1 MFQGSATEAPNFRVV
16 GSIPTASAKKKE
28 GEFMKGKPFYVEA
41 VDLPDAWFQCIYNL
55 FEHGNKYTVQQGSWV
70 GETRLEYPFI
80 TILIKKPYSEPYD
93 SMLPVIP
100 EGLNIPNP
108 VEPGYIEQYMP
119 YLMTSEIDKNEQYTY
134 GSRLNDYIEGYK
146 HKGGKNDILQVYSK
160 GQVEHFVR
168 VLKETPNTNQAVLQ
182 IARPEDCI
190 LDDPPCLRQIHAKI
204 INDRL
209 VFYPYFRSNDLW
221 AGFPANLAG
230 LAVLQKYMADE
241 IGVDIGDMIYSSSG
255 LHIYGYTEEI
265 AKIRAGMW
273 SITHH

>member
-1 MFQGSATEAPNFRVV
+1 
-16 GSIPTASAKKKE
+16 
-28 GEFMKGKPFYVEA
+28 MKIKPLYIEA
-41 VDLPDAWFQCIYNL
+41 VDLPDAWFQCVYNL

-119 YLMTSEIDKNEQYTY
+119 YLMTAEKDYNEQYSY
-134 GSRLNDYIEGYK
+134 GERLNAGAILYDRKVFAPCDLY
-146 HKGGKNDILQVYSK
+146 GGEVNQIDHWIK
-160 GQVEHFVR
+160 

-182 IARPEDCI
+182 VAQPGDCK
-190 LDDPPCLRQIHAKI
+190 LEDPPCLRQIHAKI

-241 IGVDIGDMIYSSSG
+241 IGVDIGEMIYSSSG

-265 AKIRAGMW
+265 AKIRAGMC
-273 SITHH
+273 

>member
-1 MFQGSATEAPNFRVV
+1 
-16 GSIPTASAKKKE
+16 
-28 GEFMKGKPFYVEA
+28 MKIKPLYIEA
-41 VDLPDAWFQCIYNL
+41 VDLPDAWFQCVYNL

-134 GSRLNDYIEGYK
+134 GSRLNNYIEGYK
-146 HKGGKNDILQVYSK
+146 YKGSKNDILQVYSK
-160 GQVEHFVR
+160 GQIEHFVR

-182 IARPEDCI
+182 VAQPSDC
-190 LDDPPCLRQIHAKI
+190 LLNDPPCLRHIDLKVRD
-204 INDRL
+204 NKL
-209 VFYPYFRSNDLW
+209 NFYPYFRSWDLW
-221 AGFPANLAG
+221 GGFPANLAG
-230 LAVLQKYMADE
+230 IAVLQKYMADE
-241 IGVDIGDMIYSSSG
+241 IGIQPGFILASSKG
-255 LHIYGYTEEI
+255 LHIYEYAEEL
-265 AKIRAGMW
+265 AKIR
-273 SITHH
+273 INKCK